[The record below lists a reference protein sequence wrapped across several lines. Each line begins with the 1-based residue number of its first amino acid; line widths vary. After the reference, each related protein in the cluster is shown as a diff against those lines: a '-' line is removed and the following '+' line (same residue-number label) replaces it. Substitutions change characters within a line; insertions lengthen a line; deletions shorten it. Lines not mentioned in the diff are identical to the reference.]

1 MHLCKGGVKHAALDG
16 FVRYPLL
23 PIDEIVH
30 RSGLPNQH
38 LKMRSQ
44 HAVLIWGIGGFAPT
58 SKIRLGS
65 TQTLL
70 AKTVTQFAIPEK
82 QMSFLFSV
90 TYAFFDFPSH
100 VPDTELLFPACY
112 WDFSYERT
120 SSKYQSEQQIP
131 PETALRFFLFCKAYR
146 VKAYI
151 FSVHFFLLF

>member
-1 MHLCKGGVKHAALDG
+1 MKHAALDG

-70 AKTVTQFAIPEK
+70 AKTVTQFAIPEITDD
-82 QMSFLFSV
+82 FLFSSLMP
-90 TYAFFDFPSH
+90 FPIS
-100 VPDTELLFPACY
+100 FPMHRIRH
-112 WDFSYERT
+112 S
-120 SSKYQSEQQIP
+120 
-131 PETALRFFLFCKAYR
+131 L
-146 VKAYI
+146 
-151 FSVHFFLLF
+151 SVRA